1 MINRTQKAIMSAIY
15 KHAADKGG
23 TCLLRPVEL
32 LSAIPYSVRFKRE
45 DLPAY
50 LKSLQTD
57 DYFEL
62 IETDKKGDMYYCF
75 TLHQNGYAVIR
86 QIKNERRQ
94 VIFKIVLTVCGALLS
109 FAIGLILRSI
119 FS

>member
-1 MINRTQKAIMSAIY
+1 MINATQKAIMSAIY
-15 KHAADKGG
+15 KRAADKGG
-23 TCLLRPVEL
+23 TCLIRPVEL
-32 LSAIPYSVRFKRE
+32 LSAIPYSVRFKRD

-57 DYFEL
+57 DYFEM
-62 IETDKKGDMYYCF
+62 IETEKKGDMHYCF

-94 VIFKIVLTVCGALLS
+94 VIFKIVLTVAGALLS
-109 FAIGLILRSI
+109 FAIGMILRSI

>member
-15 KHAADKGG
+15 KRAADKGG
-23 TCLLRPVEL
+23 TCLIRPVEL
-32 LSAIPYSVRFKRE
+32 LSAIPYSVRFKRD

-62 IETDKKGDMYYCF
+62 IETDKKGDLHYCF
-75 TLHQNGYAVIR
+75 TLHQNDSAHRCGRVAQLCDRAYSA
-86 QIKNERRQ
+86 QYFLIKKLICAN
-94 VIFKIVLTVCGALLS
+94 IC
-109 FAIGLILRSI
+109 AII
-119 FS
+119 